1 MADAPPRGNGSGALP
16 RLPSRPVIWVVAAV
30 TLLLAGWSAMW
41 SLAVAMQNRNPALAA
56 TINASLPQAAAR
68 LGDLRILAI
77 YQKSLG
83 PDGLAQLQQGGPAA
97 ASAAML
103 GGAGMKLSPQ
113 ERTTIAA
120 DARAVLATTPYSSK
134 ALRQLATAATDP
146 AQRERLLRLANAVS
160 KRDTMASLQLAELDL
175 RQGRLAGGL
184 AALNQA
190 LIVSTNLDN
199 TVFPLLAAAAADPQ
213 AAGQIGSLLRR
224 DPEWA
229 DRMMRWATA
238 NPAAIAPLSSVLR
251 YIPKDSVAHAP
262 GYGQQFIDQLASQG
276 RYAEAFAAFEAYSDH
291 PQDVGN
297 LALDTFRP
305 IDWRLIDN
313 YDTGGRPFGK
323 DQVEVFA
330 NPGRLG
336 SVAEVV
342 TRLAPG
348 SYRFS
353 LRLNEALGK
362 EAQLRFAVECVEP
375 GNSRGLTQQAVPLAN
390 GPRGF
395 SFTVPTACAFQKL
408 TLAVEATTDA
418 AGALIGDVALQRG
431 AAAAPAARTAAGL

>member
-1 MADAPPRGNGSGALP
+1 MASSPNPGRDTATLP
-16 RLPSRPVIWVVAAV
+16 RPRSRAVVWAV
-30 TLLLAGWSAMW
+30 AGATLLLAGWSAAW
-41 SLAVAMQNRNPALAA
+41 SLAVAMQSRNPVLAA
-56 TINASLPQAAAR
+56 AIERSLPQATTR

-83 PDGLAQLQQGGPAA
+83 PEGLAQLQQGGQAA
-97 ASAAML
+97 TTAML

-113 ERTTIAA
+113 ERATIAA
-120 DARAVLATTPYSSK
+120 DARAVLATAPYTSK
-134 ALRQLATAATDP
+134 ALRQLATASTNP
-146 AQRERLLRLANAVS
+146 AERERLLRLANSVS

-199 TVFPLLAAAAADPQ
+199 TVFPLLAGAAADPQ
-213 AAGQIGSLLRR
+213 AAGQIGTLLQR

-229 DRMMRWATA
+229 DRLMRWATA
-238 NPAAIAPLSSVLR
+238 NPAAIAPLSAVLR
-251 YIPKDSVAHAP
+251 YVPKDSLAHAP
-262 GYGQQFIDQLASQG
+262 GYGQQFIDQLAAQG
-276 RYAEAFAAFEAYSDH
+276 RYAEAFAVYAAYSDH
-291 PQDVGN
+291 PQQIGN
-297 LALDTFRP
+297 LASDTFRP

-353 LRLNEALGK
+353 LRLSEALGK
-362 EAQLRFAVECVEP
+362 EAQLRFGVECVEP
-375 GNSRGLTQQAVPLAN
+375 GASKGLTQQAIPLTN
-390 GPRGF
+390 GPRNFAFAIPAG
-395 SFTVPTACAFQKL
+395 CGFQKI

-418 AGALIGDVALQRG
+418 AGALIGNVALQPG
-431 AAAAPAARTAAGL
+431 VAAGR